1 MVQKKTVFM
10 TRGLA
15 AILCIIGL
23 ILVVGG
29 LRLAQ
34 VGGSV
39 YYLIAGLMVLVSG
52 VFVWRLD
59 RKGVWLY
66 GLMLAGTLIWSI
78 WEVGFT
84 FDGWALAPRLIGP
97 LVLGLAFLLP
107 PVQRTL
113 FGGIAVRFRWIAAAC
128 IVLIASAVLVSKIG
142 SRDDSDVALDL
153 APAVPGNISD
163 GDWPVYGRDPGG
175 MRYSP
180 LADIQPQNVAELK
193 VAWTFHTGLSDPR
206 AMLEVT
212 PLKIGNSVYLCDGA
226 NRIFSLD
233 PDTGKQKWKFDPKAD
248 SNGVPIFTCRGVAY
262 YRVPTASAGSE
273 CAERVYTAAMDAKLW
288 AVDARTGK
296 PCSGFGTGGAV
307 DLRHG
312 LSPLKNGYNLTTSAP
327 TIVRGKLVFG
337 NWVKDNRTSYET
349 AVVRA
354 YDAVTG
360 SFAWAWDIGRPGVT
374 SEPAE
379 NELYTVNTPN
389 SWGPMSA
396 DEALGLVYMPTGNGI
411 PDFWG
416 GNRSPQVD
424 KYSSAVVAV
433 DATTGIPRWAFQTA
447 HHDLWDLDVPA
458 QPTLIDWPD
467 SRGGVIPALV
477 QPTKRAETFVL
488 DRRTGRPI
496 VPVHERP
503 VPQGAAPGDRVSP
516 TQPYSDLPAF
526 TGPHL
531 TEAMMWGITPL
542 DQLWCRIKFK
552 EADYRGPMTP
562 PGVRP
567 FINYPG
573 YGGGSNWGGIAI
585 DPKRMLMVI
594 NVNRF
599 AMYGQLTPVADI
611 GKSGSQVKLQGEH
624 SGPMPIPGVPYV
636 GQIGP
641 FLSPLGAPCQQPP
654 YGEIGVVDLKTRS
667 IKWSRPF
674 GGAGDS
680 GPLGLRSYLPFA
692 MGTPNMGGSMVTRS
706 GLVFIGATQERRF
719 RAINIANGRELWSV
733 PLPAGAHA
741 TPMTYRSD
749 RSGRQFIVIANGG
762 GPLVASGY
770 SDTVTAFALPKGVN

>member
-1 MVQKKTVFM
+1 
-10 TRGLA
+10 
-15 AILCIIGL
+15 
-23 ILVVGG
+23 
-29 LRLAQ
+29 
-34 VGGSV
+34 
-39 YYLIAGLMVLVSG
+39 
-52 VFVWRLD
+52 
-59 RKGVWLY
+59 
-66 GLMLAGTLIWSI
+66 
-78 WEVGFT
+78 VGFPL
-84 FDGWALAPRLIGP
+84 DGWALAPRLIGP
-97 LVLGLAFLLP
+97 FVLGLAFLLP
-107 PVQRTL
+107 PVQRAL
-113 FGGIAVRFRWIAAAC
+113 FGEIAIRFRLVVVAG
-128 IVLIASAVLVSKIG
+128 AVLAGSMALVSVLG
-142 SRDDSDVALDL
+142 SGDERDVALSL
-153 APAVPGNISD
+153 SPAKPSSIPD

-180 LADIQPQNVAELK
+180 LADIQPQNVEKLQ

-206 AMLEVT
+206 ATMEVT
-212 PLKIGNSVYLCDGA
+212 PLKVGNSLYLCDGA
-226 NRIFSLD
+226 NRIFALD
-233 PDTGKQKWKFDPKAD
+233 PETGKQKWKFDPQAD
-248 SNGVPIFTCRGVAY
+248 STGVPIFTCRGVAY
-262 YRVPTASAGSE
+262 YRVPAAPAGSE
-273 CAERVYTAAMDAKLW
+273 CAERIYTATMDAKLW
-288 AVDARTGK
+288 AVDALTGK
-296 PCSGFGTGGAV
+296 PCSGFGAKGVV

-337 NWVKDNRTSYET
+337 NWVKDNQTSYET

-374 SEPAE
+374 SEAGKD
-379 NELYTVNTPN
+379 ELYTVNTPN
-389 SWGPMSA
+389 AWGPMSA

-411 PDFWG
+411 PDYWG
-416 GNRSPQVD
+416 GNRSPEVD
-424 KYSSAVVAV
+424 KYSSSIVAV
-433 DATTGIPRWAFQTA
+433 DAATGIPRWSFQTV

-458 QPTLIDWPD
+458 QPSLIDWPD
-467 SRGGVIPALV
+467 GKGGIIPALV

-488 DRRTGRPI
+488 DRRTGRPL

-503 VPQGAAPGDRVSP
+503 VPQGAALGERVSP

-585 DPKRMLMVI
+585 DPQRMLMVI

-599 AMYGQLTPVADI
+599 AMYGQLIPLTEV
-611 GKSGSQVKLQGEH
+611 GKSGPKVKLQGE
-624 SGPMPIPGVPYV
+624 GAGAKPIPGVPFV

-641 FLSPLGAPCQQPP
+641 FMSPLGAPCQQPP
-654 YGEIGVVDLKTRS
+654 YGEIGVVDLKAHS
-667 IKWSRPF
+667 VKWSRPF
-674 GGAGDS
+674 GTARDS
-680 GPLGLRSYLPFA
+680 GPLGLKSYLPLP
-692 MGTPNMGGSMVTRS
+692 MGTPNMGGAVVTRS
-706 GLVFIGATQERRF
+706 GLVFIGATQERRI
-719 RAINIANGRELWSV
+719 RAINIESGRELWSA

-749 RSGRQFIVIANGG
+749 RSKRQFVVVANGG
-762 GPLVASGY
+762 GPLVGSGY
-770 SDTVTAFALPKGVN
+770 SDTLTAYALPKGAN